1 MPPLL
6 ISKGSQRVKLL
17 RSSAI
22 GQSIIPQIFP
32 RAFFFGHPKFLQVS
46 IARRGRANASCRFGA
61 DFSITAHTMLY
72 HYTGLS
78 SFISEEKFSL
88 SLTAALTLARSR
100 FNDFFSSLREKK
112 IASSRERSLVSESP
126 RIKRSKSRR
135 KLVATKWWLN
145 LTFFARTRFGH
156 RAVICD
162 DDEEWCN

>member
-6 ISKGSQRVKLL
+6 ISKRLAKSQITPLKRNRPKHN
-17 RSSAI
+17 SSNF
-22 GQSIIPQIFP
+22 SP
-32 RAFFFGHPKFLQVS
+32 RFFFGHPKFLQVS

-61 DFSITAHTMLY
+61 DFSITAHTILY

-112 IASSRERSLVSESP
+112 ITSSRERS
-126 RIKRSKSRR
+126 R
-135 KLVATKWWLN
+135 
-145 LTFFARTRFGH
+145 
-156 RAVICD
+156 
-162 DDEEWCN
+162 